1 MNINELEINSIELG
15 QDNYLL
21 NMKNGETVPVHYNAH
36 NVSGLIALL
45 NRRNIELS

>member
-15 QDNYLL
+15 PKNYLL
-21 NMKNGETVPVHYNAH
+21 NMKSGEAVPVAYNAH

-45 NRRNIELS
+45 NRRKIEIL